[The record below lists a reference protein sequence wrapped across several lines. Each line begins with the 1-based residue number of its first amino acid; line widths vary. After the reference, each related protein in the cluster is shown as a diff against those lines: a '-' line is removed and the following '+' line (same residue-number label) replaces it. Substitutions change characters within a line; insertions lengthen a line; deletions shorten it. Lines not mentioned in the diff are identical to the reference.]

1 MENFREGY
9 HFFQKYAADSIGIF
23 EGEKYIE
30 DVNSEITKLVKDL
43 NKFKNN
49 KASIDTLK
57 GDVAEFWHAG
67 TFNINSAINK
77 SKNRV
82 QVDRSNAF
90 GSVDIS
96 GINFEEKFGL
106 KYYKDGASSAKQQ
119 SKSIFERF
127 NEYKSQGGKDNID
140 IYLENRGYNIDTVLN
155 DPVYS
160 GQHRVIPTEQME
172 EAVAWLARKI
182 EKESKT
188 RPEQVERYKE
198 TLRLLTDRL
207 RDKEG
212 NESIVLTEKDARNLA
227 QISKEGNVTSEEL
240 NLNIEELIKYS
251 DILKQAYKA
260 GLTSATISMILKVAP
275 GVLNALIYLIK
286 TGEID
291 KEKFEKVGFA
301 AVTGAGE
308 GFIRGTIS
316 AAITASCKAGLCGN
330 ALKVIDSSIIG
341 AVSTLTM
348 NTMKNCY
355 RVSIGEMSRRQV
367 TSEMIEEMF
376 ITTCALTAGS
386 ISQSFIEIPVLGY
399 MLGSFVGSLA
409 GTIIYSSVYT
419 PVISFCIDTGFTM
432 FGLVE
437 QDYKLSEEILKEV
450 GIEIF
455 EYDKFDYNKF
465 ELEQFEFSNFSQE
478 VFEPANFNFIF
489 LRRGVIGVN
498 CIGYV

>member
-9 HFFQKYAADSIGIF
+9 HFFQKYSADSIGVF

-77 SKNRV
+77 SKIRV

-172 EAVAWLARKI
+172 EAVAWLTRKI

-188 RPEQVERYKE
+188 RPEQVGRYKE

-212 NESIVLTEKDARNLA
+212 NVI
-227 QISKEGNVTSEEL
+227 SEEL
-240 NLNIEELIKYS
+240 HLNTEELIKYS

-291 KEKFEKVGFA
+291 KEQFEKVGFA

-330 ALKVIDSSIIG
+330 TLKIIDPSIIG
-341 AVSTLTM
+341 AVTTFTM

-355 RVSIGEMSRRQV
+355 KVSIGEMSRRHV

-376 ITTCALTAGS
+376 ITTCALTVGS

-409 GTIIYSSVYT
+409 GSIIYSSVYT

-437 QDYKLSEEILKEV
+437 QDYKLSEEILKKI

-455 EYDKFDYNKF
+455 EYDKFNYNKF
-465 ELEQFEFSNFSQE
+465 ELEQFEVSNFSQE

>member
-1 MENFREGY
+1 MVNFRKGY
-9 HFFQKYAADSIGIF
+9 HFLADSIGVF

-172 EAVAWLARKI
+172 EAVTWLTRKI

-212 NESIVLTEKDARNLA
+212 NESIVLMEKDARNLA

-240 NLNIEELIKYS
+240 HLNTEELIKYS

-260 GLTSATISMILKVAP
+260 GLTSATISMTLKVAP

-291 KEKFEKVGFA
+291 KEQFEKVGFA

-316 AAITASCKAGLCGN
+316 AAITASCKAELCGN
-330 ALKVIDSSIIG
+330 TLKIIDPSIIG
-341 AVSTLTM
+341 AVTTFAM

-355 RVSIGEMSRRQV
+355 KVSIGEMSRRQV

-376 ITTCALTAGS
+376 ITTCALIVGS

-409 GTIIYSSVYT
+409 GSIIYSSVYM

-437 QDYKLSEEILKEV
+437 QNYKLSEEILKEI

-455 EYDKFDYNKF
+455 EYDKFNYNKF
-465 ELEQFEFSNFSQE
+465 ELEQFEVSNFSQE

>member
-1 MENFREGY
+1 M
-9 HFFQKYAADSIGIF
+9 
-23 EGEKYIE
+23 
-30 DVNSEITKLVKDL
+30 
-43 NKFKNN
+43 
-49 KASIDTLK
+49 
-57 GDVAEFWHAG
+57 
-67 TFNINSAINK
+67 
-77 SKNRV
+77 
-82 QVDRSNAF
+82 
-90 GSVDIS
+90 
-96 GINFEEKFGL
+96 
-106 KYYKDGASSAKQQ
+106 
-119 SKSIFERF
+119 
-127 NEYKSQGGKDNID
+127 
-140 IYLENRGYNIDTVLN
+140 
-155 DPVYS
+155 YS
-160 GQHRVIPTEQME
+160 GQHRVITTEQME
-172 EAVAWLARKI
+172 EAVAWLTRKI
-182 EKESKT
+182 EKESKI
-188 RPEQVERYKE
+188 RPAQVERYKE

-227 QISKEGNVTSEEL
+227 QISKEGNVISEEL
-240 NLNIEELIKYS
+240 HLNTEELIKYS

-286 TGEID
+286 TSEID
-291 KEKFEKVGFA
+291 KEQFEKVGFA

-330 ALKVIDSSIIG
+330 TLKIIDPSIIG
-341 AVSTLTM
+341 AVTTFTM

-355 RVSIGEMSRRQV
+355 KVSIGEMSRRHV

-376 ITTCALTAGS
+376 ITTCALTVGS

-409 GTIIYSSVYT
+409 GSIIYSSVYT

-437 QDYKLSEEILKEV
+437 QDYKLSEEILKKI

-455 EYDKFDYNKF
+455 EYDKFNYNKF
-465 ELEQFEFSNFSQE
+465 ELEQFEVSNFSQE

>member
-9 HFFQKYAADSIGIF
+9 HFFQKYSADSIGVF

-96 GINFEEKFGL
+96 GINFAEKFGL

-172 EAVAWLARKI
+172 EAVAWLTRKI

-198 TLRLLTDRL
+198 TLSLLTDRL

-212 NESIVLTEKDARNLA
+212 NESIVLMEKDARNLA

-240 NLNIEELIKYS
+240 HLNTEELIKYS
-251 DILKQAYKA
+251 DILKQAYKT

-291 KEKFEKVGFA
+291 KEQFEKVGFA

-316 AAITASCKAGLCGN
+316 AAITASCKAELCGN
-330 ALKVIDSSIIG
+330 TLKIIDPSIIG
-341 AVSTLTM
+341 AVTTFAM

-355 RVSIGEMSRRQV
+355 KVSIGEMSRRQV

-376 ITTCALTAGS
+376 ITTCALIVGS

-409 GTIIYSSVYT
+409 GSIIYSSVYM

-437 QDYKLSEEILKEV
+437 QNYKLSEEILKEI

-455 EYDKFDYNKF
+455 EYDKFNYNKF
-465 ELEQFEFSNFSQE
+465 ELEQFEVSNFSQE